1 MECMAVNDISYG
13 REAEIWPR
21 DYSMLARRV
30 QFLRFND
37 IPVRLV
43 SNNARIIIG

>member
-21 DYSMLARRV
+21 DYS
-30 QFLRFND
+30 
-37 IPVRLV
+37 
-43 SNNARIIIG
+43 

>member
-21 DYSMLARRV
+21 D
-30 QFLRFND
+30 
-37 IPVRLV
+37 
-43 SNNARIIIG
+43 

>member
-21 DYSMLARRV
+21 DYSM
-30 QFLRFND
+30 
-37 IPVRLV
+37 
-43 SNNARIIIG
+43 

>member
-21 DYSMLARRV
+21 DYSML
-30 QFLRFND
+30 
-37 IPVRLV
+37 
-43 SNNARIIIG
+43 

>member
-1 MECMAVNDISYG
+1 MAVNDISYG
-13 REAEIWPR
+13 REAELWPR

-30 QFLRFND
+30 QFLLFND

-43 SNNARIIIG
+43 RNQARIITGY